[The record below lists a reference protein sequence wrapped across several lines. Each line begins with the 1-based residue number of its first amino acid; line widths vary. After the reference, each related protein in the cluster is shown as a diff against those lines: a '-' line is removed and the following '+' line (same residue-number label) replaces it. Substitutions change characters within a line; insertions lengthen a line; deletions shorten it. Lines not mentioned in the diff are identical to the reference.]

1 LSEEVYFRRKKSM
14 ESCAYCGEDIEGEG
28 VEVDGQ
34 IFCSEECLDAYNE
47 ERLDFLDPDDF
58 D

>member
-1 LSEEVYFRRKKSM
+1 M